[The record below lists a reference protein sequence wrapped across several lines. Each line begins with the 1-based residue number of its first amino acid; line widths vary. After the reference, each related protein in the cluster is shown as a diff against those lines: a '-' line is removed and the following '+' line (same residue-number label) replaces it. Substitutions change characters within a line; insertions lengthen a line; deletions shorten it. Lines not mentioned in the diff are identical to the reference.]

1 MNKVSAG
8 SRGGDQ
14 DCERWF
20 AVRTMARHEKKV
32 ASQFVSRGM
41 KSFLPLARERRSWSD
56 REKNISVPL
65 FPGYVFVQIV
75 NSSSERLKVLQS
87 KGVVSFVPQ
96 SGLPAEVP
104 ADQIESVQAMLS
116 LTEKCVPHP
125 YMESGQRV
133 RVRGGS
139 LNGVE
144 GILVRQKQN
153 SILIVSIDAIGK
165 SVAIQFH
172 GYECEP
178 A

>member
-8 SRGGDQ
+8 PCGSDQ

-32 ASQFVSRGM
+32 ASQFASKGM
-41 KSFLPLARERRSWSD
+41 KSFLPLATERRSWSD
-56 REKNISVPL
+56 RDKNVSVPL

-75 NSSSERLKVLQS
+75 NSSNERLKVLQS
-87 KGVVSFVPQ
+87 SGVVSFVPQ